1 MFKRTWIDETVTIN
15 ASATQLHAL
24 LKDFDGWPRWT
35 RGLRAIKRRD
45 QSPLQIGTRFTMV
58 LDPGIPLDCKIF
70 AYDHQRLE
78 WGGGVG
84 SSVVRHSFEIKQLTS
99 ATCELRHTEYATG
112 ALAVLAFPLERS
124 IHAYDHRWTNTIVSQ
139 FASR

>member
-15 ASATQLHAL
+15 ASVEQLHGL

-45 QSPLQIGTRFTMV
+45 RSPLQVGTRFTMV
-58 LDPGIPLDCKIF
+58 LDPGIPLGCKIF
-70 AYDHQRLE
+70 AYDNERLE

-84 SSVVRHSFEIKQLTS
+84 SSVVRHSFEIKALTS
-99 ATCELRHTEYATG
+99 ETCELRHLEYATG
-112 ALAVLAFPLERS
+112 ALAVLAFPLERG
-124 IHAYDHRWTNTIVSQ
+124 IYAYDHRWTDTIVSQ
-139 FASR
+139 FANR